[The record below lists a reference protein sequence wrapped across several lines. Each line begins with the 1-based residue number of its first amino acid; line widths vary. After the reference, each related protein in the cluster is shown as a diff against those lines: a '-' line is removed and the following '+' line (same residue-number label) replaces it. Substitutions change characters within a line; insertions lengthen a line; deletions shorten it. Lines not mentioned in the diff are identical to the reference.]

1 MINIKPI
8 LITLGIIISFGL
20 SAQKRSDQLKLQE
33 KKLINKIA
41 NTKLLIKETKNS
53 EKLTLTDI
61 SIINHQIYYREK
73 LISNY
78 NFQLRK
84 LDENIHEINRQII
97 SLENTIGVLKE
108 EYQKM
113 LMYAFKNR
121 NPNYKYLYIISS
133 SSFSEAFHRMKY
145 IQHYADYRKKQIERI
160 LKNQIDLA
168 IEKELLS
175 AEIEKK
181 SLLVETKKSE
191 KENYLNDKK
200 TQEVSLKKLKEN
212 EDILVKQ
219 LNEQSKKR
227 KKISSAIRKAIEK
240 EVRSTIKES
249 KTASFSLTPEGM
261 ELSKSFNSNKGRLCW
276 PVERGEI
283 SSKYGKHRHH
293 LVSTATVENNGID
306 IVTTK
311 NANVRAIFGG
321 KVTSVLIIPGAGK
334 VIMVSHGEY
343 RTVYANLQEVF
354 VKKGELLSA
363 KQNIGKLL
371 INEEGVSESH
381 LEIWKI
387 ASTGM
392 STVNPSLWLSK

>member
-1 MINIKPI
+1 MIKIKNILL
-8 LITLGIIISFGL
+8 LITLIISFGL
-20 SAQKRSDQLKLQE
+20 KAQKKSDQLKIQE
-33 KKLINKIA
+33 KKLISKIA

-61 SIINHQIYYREK
+61 GIINNQINYREK

-160 LKNQIDLA
+160 LKNQTDLA

-175 AEIEKK
+175 TEIDKK
-181 SLLVETKKSE
+181 YLLIESKKSE

-200 TQEVSLKKLKEN
+200 TQEVSLKKLKQN

-227 KKISSAIRKAIEK
+227 KLISNAIRKAIEK

-249 KTASFSLTPEGM
+249 KTATFSLTPEGM
-261 ELSKSFNSNKGRLCW
+261 ELSKSFVSNKGRLCW

-293 LVSTATVENNGID
+293 LVNTATVENNGID

-311 NANVRAIFGG
+311 NANVRAVFGG

-354 VKKGELLSA
+354 IKKGDLLSA

-392 STVNPSLWLSK
+392 NIVNPSLWLSK

>member
-1 MINIKPI
+1 MIKIKHI
-8 LITLGIIISFGL
+8 LLFLAFIVSFGV
-20 SAQKRSDQLKLQE
+20 SGQKKSDQLKLQE
-33 KKLINKIA
+33 KKLISKIA

-53 EKLTLTDI
+53 ERLTLTDI
-61 SIINHQIYYREK
+61 GIINTQINYREK

-84 LDENIHEINRQII
+84 LDENIHEINRQVI

-160 LKNQIDLA
+160 IKNQTDLA

-175 AEIEKK
+175 SEIEKK
-181 SLLVETKKSE
+181 SLLIETKKSE

-200 TQEVSLKKLKEN
+200 TQELSLKGLKLNEN
-212 EDILVKQ
+212 ILVKQ

-227 KKISSAIRKAIEK
+227 KIISNAIRKAIEK

-249 KTASFSLTPEGM
+249 KTAEFSLTPEGM
-261 ELSKSFNSNKGRLCW
+261 ALSKSFISNKGQLCW

-293 LVSTATVENNGID
+293 LVNTATVENNGVD
-306 IVTTK
+306 ILTTK

-354 VKKGELLSA
+354 VKKGDLLSA

-371 INEEGVSESH
+371 INDDGVSQSH

-392 STVNPSLWLSK
+392 NTVNPSLWLSK

>member
-1 MINIKPI
+1 MIKIKNILL
-8 LITLGIIISFGL
+8 LITLIISFGL
-20 SAQKRSDQLKLQE
+20 KAQKKSDQLKIQE
-33 KKLINKIA
+33 KKLISKIA

-61 SIINHQIYYREK
+61 GIINNQINYREK

-160 LKNQIDLA
+160 LKNQTDLA

-175 AEIEKK
+175 TEIDKK
-181 SLLVETKKSE
+181 YLLIESKKSE

-200 TQEVSLKKLKEN
+200 TQEVSLKKLKQN

-227 KKISSAIRKAIEK
+227 KLISNAIRKAIEK

-249 KTASFSLTPEGM
+249 KTATFSLTPEGM
-261 ELSKSFNSNKGRLCW
+261 ELSKSFVSNKGRLCW

-293 LVSTATVENNGID
+293 LVNTATVENNGID

-311 NANVRAIFGG
+311 NANVRAVFGG

-354 VKKGELLSA
+354 IKKGDLLSA

-392 STVNPSLWLSK
+392 NTVNPSLWLSK

>member
-1 MINIKPI
+1 MINIKTI
-8 LITLGIIISFGL
+8 LITLGFIISFGL

-33 KKLINKIA
+33 KKLITKIA
-41 NTKLLIKETKNS
+41 NTKLLIKQTKNS

-61 SIINHQIYYREK
+61 GIINNQIHYREK

-160 LKNQIDLA
+160 LKNQVDLA

-175 AEIEKK
+175 TEIEKK
-181 SLLVETKKSE
+181 SLLVETKKYE

-212 EDILVKQ
+212 EDLLVKQ

-283 SSKYGKHRHH
+283 SSRYGKHRHH
-293 LVSTATVENNGID
+293 LVNTATVENNGID

-392 STVNPSLWLSK
+392 NTVNPSLWLSK

>member
-1 MINIKPI
+1 MIKIKHI
-8 LITLGIIISFGL
+8 LIFLCFIFSFG
-20 SAQKRSDQLKLQE
+20 AVGQKKSDQLKLQE
-33 KKLINKIA
+33 KKLISKIA

-53 EKLTLTDI
+53 ERLTLTDI
-61 SIINHQIYYREK
+61 GIINTQINYREK

-84 LDENIHEINRQII
+84 LDENIHEINRQVI

-160 LKNQIDLA
+160 TKNQTDLA

-175 AEIEKK
+175 SEIEKK
-181 SLLVETKKSE
+181 SLLIETKKSE

-200 TQEVSLKKLKEN
+200 TQELSLKELKQNEN
-212 EDILVKQ
+212 LLVKQ
-219 LNEQSKKR
+219 LNEHSKKR
-227 KKISSAIRKAIEK
+227 KIISNAIRKAIEK
-240 EVRSTIKES
+240 EVRSTIKKS
-249 KTASFSLTPEGM
+249 KTATFSLTPEGM

-293 LVSTATVENNGID
+293 LVNTATVENNGVD
-306 IVTTK
+306 ILTTK
-311 NANVRAIFGG
+311 NANVRSIFGG

-334 VIMVSHGEY
+334 VVMVSHGEY

-354 VKKGELLSA
+354 VTKGELLSA

-371 INEEGVSESH
+371 INDDGVSESH

-392 STVNPSLWLSK
+392 NTVNPSLWLSK